1 MCNFLE
7 YKDTKIVYRRYAS
20 LFFIAGCSSDDN
32 ELITLEII
40 HRYVEQM
47 DKYYGNV
54 CELDIIFSFTKAYYI
69 LDELLLA
76 GELQESSKKNVL
88 RCIGQQDSLEDM
100 EGGTSIADGARTHRH
115 GSLALTK
122 RFDRRTT
129 SSHES
134 LKSLDSSERTKP
146 QATEHLFDGKR
157 GTQRITALGG
167 QSFGEAAPVGFVSL
181 HRSLRMEH
189 HPLSYQETSQ
199 TWRPFFR
206 SEALAPIG
214 ERSRHHSPRVT
225 AAALPRRRSTDMA
238 VRSEFSHLR
247 NAKNAD
253 GLQTDRRDET
263 NGSGDETIAVCYA
276 SEPQA
281 MARRDGAGSWQRTE
295 SPFAHGGRANPA
307 HTGGSWGRKPD
318 EVLGLPTLVA
328 PRYQSSAGLRSH
340 PESSH
345 SPSDS
350 PPQTRRPISE
360 STHHETR
367 HALVACQGPRT
378 NLGIALASSNALQD
392 PDFARCALSRR
403 LRVPAVSAD
412 NAARSPKADLPTRR
426 DFADTLPSLSSSGFP
441 AHSRVATSK
450 MKVCQAQSPAS
461 VIGATYLPVH
471 DFEAV
476 TSALN
481 FNTPDCNVT
490 GGCDLYTTKS
500 TGSDKK
506 LYKNIDKDLSSQ
518 HAALLKLGASLSP
531 PDREHMLATSPGMQM
546 FSTSS
551 AFGPLSELSSRRTF
565 AYLIATLN
573 ASHPHYDFSHVLR
586 PGDFKRERNLRRVM
600 INLDSILQNV
610 RPGFEAGS
618 SYDSSLGSDL
628 TSVWG
633 PQCWSLIDK
642 EMRLNEC
649 TIFSYHPDPDP
660 FEEDESA
667 IWAVHYFFFNRALKR
682 VAYLYVRVVPV
693 ISSTSPTLRP
703 MKLGHHKRTTDVDS
717 DGATKR
723 AKYWL
728 GDRDVEL
735 VPPFEDDEEQ
745 HDDGLF
751 WNRGEDGDLVAF
763 SDDDYLEDMDED
775 DEDFDD
781 DDVHMLDKGHD
792 RLMSEDIA
800 GQMEI

>member
-1 MCNFLE
+1 
-7 YKDTKIVYRRYAS
+7 
-20 LFFIAGCSSDDN
+20 
-32 ELITLEII
+32 
-40 HRYVEQM
+40 
-47 DKYYGNV
+47 
-54 CELDIIFSFTKAYYI
+54 
-69 LDELLLA
+69 
-76 GELQESSKKNVL
+76 
-88 RCIGQQDSLEDM
+88 
-100 EGGTSIADGARTHRH
+100 
-115 GSLALTK
+115 
-122 RFDRRTT
+122 
-129 SSHES
+129 
-134 LKSLDSSERTKP
+134 
-146 QATEHLFDGKR
+146 
-157 GTQRITALGG
+157 
-167 QSFGEAAPVGFVSL
+167 
-181 HRSLRMEH
+181 
-189 HPLSYQETSQ
+189 
-199 TWRPFFR
+199 
-206 SEALAPIG
+206 
-214 ERSRHHSPRVT
+214 
-225 AAALPRRRSTDMA
+225 
-238 VRSEFSHLR
+238 
-247 NAKNAD
+247 
-253 GLQTDRRDET
+253 
-263 NGSGDETIAVCYA
+263 
-276 SEPQA
+276 
-281 MARRDGAGSWQRTE
+281 
-295 SPFAHGGRANPA
+295 
-307 HTGGSWGRKPD
+307 
-318 EVLGLPTLVA
+318 
-328 PRYQSSAGLRSH
+328 
-340 PESSH
+340 
-345 SPSDS
+345 
-350 PPQTRRPISE
+350 
-360 STHHETR
+360 
-367 HALVACQGPRT
+367 
-378 NLGIALASSNALQD
+378 
-392 PDFARCALSRR
+392 
-403 LRVPAVSAD
+403 
-412 NAARSPKADLPTRR
+412 
-426 DFADTLPSLSSSGFP
+426 
-441 AHSRVATSK
+441 
-450 MKVCQAQSPAS
+450 MK
-461 VIGATYLPVH
+461 YLPVH

-518 HAALLKLGASLSP
+518 HDALLKLGASLSP
-531 PDREHMLATSPGMQM
+531 PDREHMLATSPNMQM

-551 AFGPLSELSSRRTF
+551 PFGPLSELSSRRTF

-703 MKLGHHKRTTDVDS
+703 MKLGHHKRRADIDS

-723 AKYWL
+723 AGYWL
-728 GDRDVEL
+728 GDRDAEL

-763 SDDDYLEDMDED
+763 SDDDYLEDMDEEEDGFD
-775 DEDFDD
+775 DE

-800 GQMEI
+800 GRMEI